1 MNLKPTYDW
10 VAPYYRDLALTLV
23 LGMTPKDHVLSVL
36 QRADDPN
43 SGGRQMPAHYGCR
56 RLNIISTG
64 SSVGTQLIHACG
76 IALASRMRGED
87 AVTFTSIGEGGT
99 SEGDFH
105 EALNF
110 AATHKLAVI
119 FLVENNGFAISVP
132 WQKQMPTRGRRRPRE
147 GIRHP
152 GVIVDGCDAIA
163 CYRIAREAVKRARR
177 GDGPTLIEAKVLR
190 LTSHSSDDDQRRY
203 RTAEDL
209 EADKERDSLHRFKAT
224 LEELGVL
231 HPGDAEE
238 MRAELV
244 VELERATE
252 EAEAAPLPAPETAM
266 LHVYTETGTVVPEK
280 TYIQAI
286 RDGIR
291 EEMQRDER
299 VMILGEDVGS
309 QGRRVRGHRGAAEGV
324 RGSAGARQPARRI
337 TDRRRRN
344 RCGDERAPSDRRDP
358 VPGLHHAGGRSDH
371 QRGGENQLPE
381 QR

>member
-1 MNLKPTYDW
+1 MAMTRTETKARAGLDAETLRLMYRHMLRSRLLDERLWVLNRQGRAPFWISAEGHEAVQVAFGMNLKPTYDW

-23 LGMTPKDHVLSVL
+23 LGMTPKDHVMSVL

-132 WQKQMPTRGRRRPRE
+132 WQKQMPTPDVADRAKGY
-147 GIRHP
+147 GIP

-163 CYRIAREAVKRARR
+163 CYRVAREAVKRARR

-203 RTAEDL
+203 RTSEDL
-209 EADKERDSLHRFKAT
+209 ESDKERDSLLRFKAT

-231 HPGDAEE
+231 TAGDAEA

-244 VELERATE
+244 VELNEATE
-252 EAEAAPLPAPETAM
+252 EGEAAALPAADTAM
-266 LHVYTETGTVVPEK
+266 LHVYAEPG
-280 TYIQAI
+280 
-286 RDGIR
+286 DW
-291 EEMQRDER
+291 
-299 VMILGEDVGS
+299 
-309 QGRRVRGHRGAAEGV
+309 RG
-324 RGSAGARQPARRI
+324 
-337 TDRRRRN
+337 
-344 RCGDERAPSDRRDP
+344 
-358 VPGLHHAGGRSDH
+358 
-371 QRGGENQLPE
+371 
-381 QR
+381 